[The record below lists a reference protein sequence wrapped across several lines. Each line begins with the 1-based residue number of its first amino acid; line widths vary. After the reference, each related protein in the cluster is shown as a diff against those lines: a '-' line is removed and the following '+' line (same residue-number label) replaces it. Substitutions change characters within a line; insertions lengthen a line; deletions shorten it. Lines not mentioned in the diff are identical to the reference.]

1 VKENNYYDTKWDAER
16 IRTYKCGTHPKVGDL
31 VIRRFANKDY
41 PKEYGY
47 GIVTGKHKLATGLV
61 LPVIFWC
68 GHHGKPKRCISK
80 NVELVVRNEN
90 NV

>member
-1 VKENNYYDTKWDAER
+1 MNYEDHDYKWDAER

-31 VIRRFANKDY
+31 VIGQILKQGSFT
-41 PKEYGY
+41 KENCY
-47 GIVTGKHKLATGLV
+47 GIVTGKLKLATGLV
-61 LPVIFWC
+61 MPVILWC
-68 GHHGKPKRCISK
+68 GHGKPKRCISK